1 MGINAYHRI
10 RKHGPRINILARRWN
25 NTRKVRFVG
34 HNMDNREQKQENNEG
49 QKENQNQENNEIKQE
64 KNQKHNDQQDE
75 SDHRQNRPEALYDLR
90 NDLNE
95 EYKPFDNGYDSPLS
109 SPVIREKI
117 ESVLHFNSLPLVEH
131 GSLESQLYDSWHT
144 NNDTS
149 MNSSLSRDF
158 FSVEHIQQREREL
171 YNSCEPGNHLLQN
184 LINLVESAV
193 PSIIPRQMSAEGQN
207 TVPDLLASADHQE
220 GSQWPVTSR
229 NDNFGNNF
237 RSPSFSPLRFPNYL
251 PAAFQHPISNHPAQ
265 FDSLTSNLS
274 SSLFGTPPIIP
285 TSHLSPEIYSQIHK
299 ALDHLH
305 RFVHADIVWPRIHIL
320 KITIKGMSK
329 ISLYEARV
337 AYTANYSLGT
347 PRFVVLQHHFRITL
361 PQLPG
366 ILGTADEHCPFK
378 KKIVLKLKCDK
389 RNDDGKGKKD
399 DKDDKNDKYG

>member
-1 MGINAYHRI
+1 MILTRRKRKKIDKNYCTNPVFSTFLI
-10 RKHGPRINILARRWN
+10 RFDLL
-25 NTRKVRFVG
+25 
-34 HNMDNREQKQENNEG
+34 
-49 QKENQNQENNEIKQE
+49 
-64 KNQKHNDQQDE
+64 DE

-285 TSHLSPEIYSQIHK
+285 TSHLSPGNLQPDSQSIRPPTSIRPCRYCMATYTYPQDHNK
-299 ALDHLH
+299 KECPKLACMKPCKICHASGQENHTLIESPILRIIRSVPLALW
-305 RFVHADIVWPRIHIL
+305 FYNIIL
-320 KITIKGMSK
+320 
-329 ISLYEARV
+329 
-337 AYTANYSLGT
+337 
-347 PRFVVLQHHFRITL
+347 
-361 PQLPG
+361 
-366 ILGTADEHCPFK
+366 EHCPFK